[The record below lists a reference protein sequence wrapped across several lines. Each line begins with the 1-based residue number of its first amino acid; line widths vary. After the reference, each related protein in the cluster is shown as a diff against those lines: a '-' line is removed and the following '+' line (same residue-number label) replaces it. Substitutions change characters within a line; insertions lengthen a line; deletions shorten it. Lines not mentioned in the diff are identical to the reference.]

1 MIPPPLSL
9 TEDTLMV
16 LCYAVS
22 CFCLGVVVAQ
32 LLLLA
37 DKGLFINDVIYNTF
51 AGTKSIEQVRY
62 LK

>member
-37 DKGLFINDVIYNTF
+37 DKGLFINDVSHDIF
-51 AGTKSIEQVRY
+51 AGTKSFKQVRH

>member
-22 CFCLGVVVAQ
+22 CFCLGVVVAK

-37 DKGLFINDVIYNTF
+37 DKGLFINDVSHDMF
-51 AGTKSIEQVRY
+51 DVTKCFKQVTY

>member
-1 MIPPPLSL
+1 
-9 TEDTLMV
+9 MV

-37 DKGLFINDVIYNTF
+37 DKGLFINDVIYMF
-51 AGTKSIEQVRY
+51 AGTKCFKQVTY
-62 LK
+62 IK